1 MVSGADARVGEV
13 QHAGGGIDAG
23 HGFPYGVPFEG
34 SLNDGPGFV
43 GSDAPTE
50 ADLYRCVHC
59 GLCLSACPTY
69 VETGL
74 ETESPRGRIALM
86 KAVHEGRTGIS
97 ERLVSHWEMC
107 LQCRACEA
115 VCPSGVPYGRL
126 MEHTRAQVRDNDLQS
141 PELSRL
147 SRLFLRTALP
157 HNRPLRFAGYLM
169 RAYQRWGLQKLVRR
183 SGILKALPGGLDAM
197 EAQMPVMG
205 DRFFKPG
212 NGVLPAQGENRM
224 TVGLL
229 SGCVMPMMQGEAM
242 RAAVRVLRR
251 NGCNVVN
258 PADQGCC
265 GALNLHAGDL
275 ELGRKMA
282 RRNIDAFRA
291 AGVDLIVTA
300 SAGCGSSMKEYGDL
314 LRDDP
319 NYAASAHEFADKTR
333 DITEFLAELPL
344 EPPQAELSCQVT
356 MQDPC
361 HLAHAQRITEA
372 PRKVLR
378 SIPGL
383 QLVEM
388 AESSL
393 CCGSAGFYSLVQ
405 RDMSQRLQR
414 RKLENALA
422 TGAQIVASANPGCM
436 AQLEQGLR
444 SASSAVSVQH
454 VVEILDAAYQ
464 AEISQP

>member
-1 MVSGADARVGEV
+1 MVIGGDQYGEAV
-13 QHAGGGIDAG
+13 QHSGGGIDAG

-34 SLNDGPGFV
+34 SLNDGPAFG
-43 GSDAPTE
+43 GPDAPTE

-69 VETGL
+69 VETRL

-97 ERLVSHWEMC
+97 DRLVSHWELC

-126 MEHTRAQVRDNDLQS
+126 MEHTRAQVRDNNLQS

-147 SRLFLRTALP
+147 SRLFLRAALP
-157 HNRPLRFAGYLM
+157 HNARLRFAGHLM
-169 RAYQRWGLQKLVRR
+169 RIYQKSGLQSFIRR
-183 SGILKALPGGLDAM
+183 SGVLKALPGGLESM

-205 DRFFKPG
+205 DRFFAPRSR
-212 NGVLPAQGENRM
+212 VFPALGERRM

-229 SGCVMPMMQGEAM
+229 SGCVMPLMHGDAM
-242 RAAVRVLRR
+242 RATVRVLQR
-251 NGCNVVN
+251 NGCDVVA
-258 PADQGCC
+258 PSGQGCC

-275 ELGRKMA
+275 EIGRELA

-291 AGVDLIVTA
+291 AGVDVAVTS
-300 SAGCGSSMKEYGDL
+300 SAGCGSSMKEYGEL

-319 NYAASAHEFADKTR
+319 EYATLSHEFSEKTR
-333 DITEFLAELPL
+333 DITEFLAALPVD
-344 EPPQAELSCQVT
+344 PPRAEVSWRVT

-372 PRKVLR
+372 PRQVLR

-388 AESSL
+388 VESSL
-393 CCGSAGFYSLVQ
+393 CCGSAGFYSLIQ
-405 RDMSQRLQR
+405 RDMSQRLQS
-414 RKLENALA
+414 RKVDNALA
-422 TGAQIVASANPGCM
+422 TEAEIIASANPGCV

-444 SASSAVSVQH
+444 NADTNVSVKH

-464 AEISQP
+464 AENS

>member
-1 MVSGADARVGEV
+1 MVTGTDPRGEEF

-43 GSDAPTE
+43 GADAPTE

-69 VETGL
+69 VETRL

-97 ERLVSHWEMC
+97 DRLVSHWELC

-126 MEHTRAQVRDNDLQS
+126 MEHTRAQVQDNRLQS

-147 SRLFLRTALP
+147 SQLFLRAALP
-157 HNRPLRFAGYLM
+157 HNRRLKVAGHLM
-169 RAYQRWGLQKLVRR
+169 RFYQKSGVQRLLRR
-183 SGILKALPGGLDAM
+183 SGVLKALPGGLHSM

-205 DRFFKPG
+205 DRFFSPRTAAF
-212 NGVLPAQGENRM
+212 PAQGDRRA

-229 SGCVMPMMQGEAM
+229 SGCVMPLMHGDAM
-242 RAAVRVLRR
+242 RATVRVLQR
-251 NGCNVVN
+251 NGCDVVV
-258 PADQGCC
+258 PTSQGCC

-275 ELGRKMA
+275 ELGRQMA
-282 RRNIDAFRA
+282 RRNIDAFLA
-291 AGVDLIVTA
+291 AGVDAVVTA
-300 SAGCGSSMKEYGDL
+300 SAGCGSSMKEYADL
-314 LRDDP
+314 LRDDSD
-319 NYAASAHEFADKTR
+319 YAALASEFSEKMR
-333 DITEFLAELPL
+333 DITEFLAALPMD
-344 EPPQAELSCQVT
+344 PPRSELSWRVT

-372 PRKVLR
+372 PRRVLR

-388 AESSL
+388 NESSL
-393 CCGSAGFYSLVQ
+393 CCGSAGFYSLIQ
-405 RDMSQRLQR
+405 RDMSQRLQS
-414 RKLENALA
+414 RKIGNALA
-422 TGAQIVASANPGCM
+422 TETEIVASANPGCM
-436 AQLEQGLR
+436 AQIEQGLR
-444 SASSAVSVQH
+444 NAGSPVRVKH

-464 AEISQP
+464 AENS

>member
-1 MVSGADARVGEV
+1 MVSGADPQTDEIR
-13 QHAGGGIDAG
+13 HLGGGIDAG

-34 SLNDGPGFV
+34 SLNDGPGFA
-43 GSDAPTE
+43 GSDAPAE

-69 VETGL
+69 VETRL

-86 KAVHEGRTGIS
+86 KAVHEGRVGIS
-97 ERLVSHWEMC
+97 DRLVSHWELC

-126 MEHTRAQVRDNDLQS
+126 MEHTRAQVRDSNLES
-141 PELSRL
+141 PELNRL
-147 SRLFLRTALP
+147 SRLFLRSALP
-157 HNRPLRFAGYLM
+157 HNRRLRLAGHLM
-169 RAYQRWGLQKLVRR
+169 RMYQRSGLQRLVRKSR
-183 SGILKALPGGLDAM
+183 ILKGLPGNLDEM

-205 DRFFKPG
+205 DQFFTPSSR
-212 NGVLPAQGENRM
+212 VYPAQGERRT

-229 SGCVMPMMQGEAM
+229 SGCVMPMMQGDAM
-242 RAAVRVLRR
+242 RAAVRVLQR
-251 NGCNVVN
+251 NGCDVAI
-258 PADQGCC
+258 PAGQGCC

-275 ELGRKMA
+275 ELGRQLA
-282 RRNIDAFRA
+282 RRNIDSFRA
-291 AGVDLIVTA
+291 AGVDSIVTA

-314 LRDDP
+314 LKDDP
-319 NYAASAHEFADKTR
+319 DYADIAHEFAKSTR
-333 DITEFLAELPL
+333 DITEFLANLPVDPPPSELPW
-344 EPPQAELSCQVT
+344 QVT

-361 HLAHAQRITEA
+361 HLAHAQRITDA
-372 PRKVLR
+372 PRQVLH

-383 QLVEM
+383 QLTEM

-393 CCGSAGFYSLVQ
+393 CCGSAGFYSLLQ

-414 RKLENALA
+414 RKIENAIA
-422 TGAQIVASANPGCM
+422 TEAQVIASANPGCM

-444 SASSAVSVQH
+444 NAGSDVQVMH
-454 VVEILDAAYQ
+454 VVEILDAAYRI
-464 AEISQP
+464 ER

>member
-1 MVSGADARVGEV
+1 MAVEREQRDDGV
-13 QHAGGGIDAG
+13 QHLGGGIDAG
-23 HGFPYGVPFEG
+23 HGFPYGQPFEG

-43 GSDAPTE
+43 GQDAPAE
-50 ADLYRCVHC
+50 SDLYRCVHC

-69 VETGL
+69 VETRL

-97 ERLVSHWEMC
+97 ERLVSHWELC

-126 MEHTRAQVRDNDLQS
+126 MEHTRAQVQDNGLQS
-141 PELSRL
+141 PELNRL
-147 SRLFLRTALP
+147 SRMFLRAALP
-157 HNRPLRFAGYLM
+157 HNGRLRLAGHMM
-169 RAYQRWGLQKLVRR
+169 RMYQRWGLQGLVRK
-183 SGILKALPGGLDAM
+183 SGVLKALPGNLGAM

-205 DRFFKPG
+205 DRFFASRRRAF
-212 NGVLPAQGENRM
+212 PAQGEKRA

-229 SGCVMPMMQGEAM
+229 TGCVMPLMQSETM
-242 RAAVRVLRR
+242 RATVRVLQR
-251 NGCNVVN
+251 NGCDVVT
-258 PADQGCC
+258 PIDQGCC

-275 ELGRKMA
+275 NLGREMA
-282 RRNIDAFRA
+282 KRNIDAFRRA
-291 AGVDLIVTA
+291 EVDVIVTA
-300 SAGCGSSMKEYGDL
+300 SAGCGSSMKEYADL
-314 LRDDP
+314 LENDHGYRDM
-319 NYAASAHEFADKTR
+319 AREFSENTKDV
-333 DITEFLAELPL
+333 TEFLAELPL
-344 EPPQAELSCQVT
+344 DPPARELPWRVT

-372 PRKVLR
+372 PRRVLR

-383 QLVEM
+383 QFTEM

-393 CCGSAGFYSLVQ
+393 CCGSAGFYSLIQ
-405 RDMSQRLQR
+405 QDMSRRLQR
-414 RKLENALA
+414 RKIGNALA
-422 TGAQIVASANPGCM
+422 TEAEVIASANPGCM

-444 SASSAVSVQH
+444 DAGSHVRVMH

-464 AEISQP
+464 REG

>member
-1 MVSGADARVGEV
+1 MAGRTDQTPRDA
-13 QHAGGGIDAG
+13 QHLGGGIDAG
-23 HGFPYGVPFEG
+23 HGYPYGIPFEG
-34 SLNDGPGFV
+34 SLNDGPGFA
-43 GSDAPTE
+43 GADAPAE

-69 VETGL
+69 VETRL

-97 ERLVSHWEMC
+97 DRLVSHWELC

-126 MEHTRAQVRDNDLQS
+126 MEHTRSQVRSNRLES
-141 PELSRL
+141 PELNRL
-147 SRLFLRTALP
+147 SRLFLRAALP
-157 HNRPLRFAGYLM
+157 HNRRLRIAGHLM
-169 RAYQRWGLQKLVRR
+169 RAYQRSGMQKLVRG
-183 SGILKALPGGLDAM
+183 SGILKALPGGLHNM

-205 DRFFKPG
+205 DRFFSSG
-212 NGVLPAQGENRM
+212 NRVHPAQGERRM

-229 SGCVMPMMQGEAM
+229 SGCVMPLMQGETM

-251 NGCNVVN
+251 NGCDVVI
-258 PADQGCC
+258 PTAQGCC

-275 ELGRKMA
+275 ELGRGMA
-282 RRNIDAFRA
+282 RRNIDAFRSA
-291 AGVDLIVTA
+291 AVDVIVSA

-314 LRDDP
+314 LSGDAG
-319 NYAASAHEFADKTR
+319 YADAAREFAENTR
-333 DITEFLAELPL
+333 DITEFLANLPVDPPRVELDWR
-344 EPPQAELSCQVT
+344 VT

-372 PRKVLR
+372 PRRVLG

-388 AESSL
+388 GESSL
-393 CCGSAGFYSLVQ
+393 CCGSAGFYSLIQ
-405 RDMSQRLQR
+405 PDMSHRLQR
-414 RKLENALA
+414 RKIGNALA
-422 TGAQIVASANPGCM
+422 TNADVIASANPGCM

-444 SASSAVSVQH
+444 NAGAAVRVQH

-464 AEISQP
+464 AER

>member
-1 MVSGADARVGEV
+1 MASGADPQTDEIR
-13 QHAGGGIDAG
+13 HLGGGIDAG

-43 GSDAPTE
+43 GSHAPEE

-69 VETGL
+69 VETWL

-86 KAVHEGRTGIS
+86 KAVHEGRVGIS
-97 ERLVSHWEMC
+97 DRLVSHWELC

-126 MEHTRAQVRDNDLQS
+126 MERTRAQVRDSNLES
-141 PELSRL
+141 PALNRL
-147 SRLFLRTALP
+147 SRLFLMAALP
-157 HNRPLRFAGYLM
+157 HNKRLRLAGHLM
-169 RAYQRWGLQKLVRR
+169 RLYQRSGLQGLVRQT
-183 SGILKALPGGLDAM
+183 GILKALPGGLHQM

-205 DRFFKPG
+205 NQFFTS
-212 NGVLPAQGENRM
+212 NGRVYPAQGERRM

-229 SGCVMPMMQGEAM
+229 SGCVMPMMQGDAM
-242 RAAVRVLRR
+242 RAAVRVLQR
-251 NGCNVVN
+251 NGCDVVT
-258 PADQGCC
+258 PLAQGCC

-275 ELGRKMA
+275 ELGRQMA
-282 RRNIDAFRA
+282 RRNIDAFQA
-291 AGVDLIVTA
+291 ACVDVVVTA

-319 NYAASAHEFADKTR
+319 DHAGAATEFAENTR
-333 DITEFLAELPL
+333 DITEFLAALPL
-344 EPPQAELSCQVT
+344 DPPQAELPWRVT

-361 HLAHAQRITEA
+361 HLAHAQRITDA
-372 PRKVLR
+372 PRHVLR
-378 SIPGL
+378 SITGL
-383 QLVEM
+383 QLTEM

-393 CCGSAGFYSLVQ
+393 CCGSAGFYSLLQ

-414 RKLENALA
+414 RKIGNAIA
-422 TGAQIVASANPGCM
+422 TEAQVIASANPGCM

-444 SASSAVSVQH
+444 NAGSNVRVMH
-454 VVEILDAAYQ
+454 VVEILDAAYRI
-464 AEISQP
+464 ER

>member
-1 MVSGADARVGEV
+1 
-13 QHAGGGIDAG
+13 
-23 HGFPYGVPFEG
+23 
-34 SLNDGPGFV
+34 
-43 GSDAPTE
+43 
-50 ADLYRCVHC
+50 
-59 GLCLSACPTY
+59 
-69 VETGL
+69 
-74 ETESPRGRIALM
+74 
-86 KAVHEGRTGIS
+86 
-97 ERLVSHWEMC
+97 
-107 LQCRACEA
+107 
-115 VCPSGVPYGRL
+115 
-126 MEHTRAQVRDNDLQS
+126 
-141 PELSRL
+141 
-147 SRLFLRTALP
+147 
-157 HNRPLRFAGYLM
+157 
-169 RAYQRWGLQKLVRR
+169 
-183 SGILKALPGGLDAM
+183 
-197 EAQMPVMG
+197 
-205 DRFFKPG
+205 
-212 NGVLPAQGENRM
+212 
-224 TVGLL
+224 
-229 SGCVMPMMQGEAM
+229 
-242 RAAVRVLRR
+242 
-251 NGCNVVN
+251 
-258 PADQGCC
+258 
-265 GALNLHAGDL
+265 
-275 ELGRKMA
+275 MA

-291 AGVDLIVTA
+291 AGVHLIETA

-344 EPPQAELSCQVT
+344 EPPQGELSCQVT